1 MGRKVA
7 IAGVGLTKCS
17 SHRKDVTYPELV
29 YEAVSGALADAGI
42 GFEQIDAVVYGSMD
56 TFGGVFAPE
65 RWCVDSCVS
74 AGFLNKPMLKIDHRR
89 HHRRL
94 YGPGRLLS
102 RRLGDVRRGAGG
114 GLGAGGRGAR
124 SPARPQHGGRPHLR
138 ALDRAG
144 AITIAANQAS
154 SHFHYYG
161 TTQEDLAMVA
171 AKNYAN
177 ALNNPYAHLQ
187 RHLTVEDAL
196 RSRMVSW
203 PLRLSDC
210 CPSSDGA
217 CAVIFASEERA
228 RQIAKQPAWVRGAGQ
243 ITDNYFAVDRPWF
256 HDWDSLAMLAR
267 RVYKLA
273 KISDPMAEIQVAEP
287 YVAFSI
293 QEILEYEALGFAE
306 PGKGA
311 ELIRKGVTA
320 MTGKVPF
327 CPSGNALHKPHRRH
341 GSCPRRGGGAAGDGQ
356 CRQAAGAQR
365 QDCSGSLLGRR
376 CRLSHHDDPGQGSSL
391 EGGGRLP

>member
-74 AGFLNKPMLKIDHRR
+74 AGFLNKPMLKITT
-89 HHRRL
+89 
-94 YGPGRLLS
+94 
-102 RRLGDVRRGAGG
+102 GG
-114 GLGAGGRGAR
+114 TTGGSTALGAYYHVGSGMFDVVLAVASERVGEGLEAQLVLNTAVDPIYER
-124 SPARPQHGGRPHLR
+124 WIG
-138 ALDRAG
+138 AG

-228 RQIAKQPAWVRGAGQ
+228 RQIAKQPA
-243 ITDNYFAVDRPWF
+243 
-256 HDWDSLAMLAR
+256 
-267 RVYKLA
+267 
-273 KISDPMAEIQVAEP
+273 
-287 YVAFSI
+287 
-293 QEILEYEALGFAE
+293 
-306 PGKGA
+306 
-311 ELIRKGVTA
+311 
-320 MTGKVPF
+320 
-327 CPSGNALHKPHRRH
+327 
-341 GSCPRRGGGAAGDGQ
+341 
-356 CRQAAGAQR
+356 
-365 QDCSGSLLGRR
+365 
-376 CRLSHHDDPGQGSSL
+376 
-391 EGGGRLP
+391 

>member
-1 MGRKVA
+1 MGRRVA
-7 IAGVGLTKCS
+7 IVGVGLTKCS

-29 YEAVSGALADAGI
+29 YEAVSGALTDAGI

-56 TFGGVFAPE
+56 PFDGVFAPE

-74 AGFLNKPMLKIDHRR
+74 AGFLNKPFLKITT
-89 HHRRL
+89 
-94 YGPGRLLS
+94 
-102 RRLGDVRRGAGG
+102 GG
-114 GLGAGGRGAR
+114 TTGGSTALGAYYHVGSGMFDVVLAVASQRVGETIEAQLVLNTAVDPIYER
-124 SPARPQHGGRPHLR
+124 WIG
-138 ALDRAG
+138 AG

-154 SHFHYYG
+154 NHFHYYG
-161 TTQEDLAMVA
+161 TTEEDLAMVA

-196 RSRMVSW
+196 RSRMISW

-217 CAVIFASEERA
+217 CAVVFASEKRA

-243 ITDNYFAVDRPWF
+243 ITDNYFAGDRPWF

-267 RVYKLA
+267 RVYRQA

-287 YVAFSI
+287 YVAFSV
-293 QEILEYEALGFAE
+293 QELMEYEALGFAE
-306 PGKGA
+306 PGRGA

-320 MTGKVPF
+320 MGGKVPF
-327 CPSGNALHKPHRRH
+327 CPSGGTLCTNPIGATGLIRVAEAALQVMDKADKRQVPNVKTALAH
-341 GSCPRRGGGAAGDGQ
+341 SWGAVIGFHTMMILDKEA
-356 CRQAAGAQR
+356 
-365 QDCSGSLLGRR
+365 
-376 CRLSHHDDPGQGSSL
+376 P
-391 EGGGRLP
+391 